1 MPILN
6 LPAYPRGEWPDKLQ
20 IVMLD
25 PAAGPD
31 GPLSDAMEA
40 SRSLFEKSGR
50 LGAFVENQLSAK
62 PPQLLSRKMWR
73 GILAGYVLL
82 LTLARAEAGENRKG
96 VKAARKKME
105 FTLKKRKGWKGGGA
119 ETDMKT
125 TWQNYRPVAH
135 LWAAQSMCPM
145 FKPGDDPQVLLE
157 WIAGAE
163 DLRRRGEAFLVLD
176 PGVTWRM
183 PDEFPLPAPTLELP
197 SVDAIISKIESE
209 G

>member
-1 MPILN
+1 
-6 LPAYPRGEWPDKLQ
+6 
-20 IVMLD
+20 
-25 PAAGPD
+25 
-31 GPLSDAMEA
+31 
-40 SRSLFEKSGR
+40 
-50 LGAFVENQLSAK
+50 
-62 PPQLLSRKMWR
+62 
-73 GILAGYVLL
+73 
-82 LTLARAEAGENRKG
+82 
-96 VKAARKKME
+96 
-105 FTLKKRKGWKGGGA
+105 
-119 ETDMKT
+119 MKT
-125 TWQNYRPVAH
+125 TWRNYRPVAN

-163 DLRRRGEAFLVLD
+163 DLRRRGEAFLPLTGKTPVLD